1 MRRRWGSR
9 RADLLAEQRLF
20 PAQPYDCRTLVGARG
35 STVFVYVRG
44 KAERANVVGR
54 SCRCSSQ
61 ALGSLSVSTASSRL
75 FA

>member
-20 PAQPYDCRTLVGARG
+20 PATAGPWWAQRG

-44 KAERANVVGR
+44 KAERAKAVGR
-54 SCRCSSQ
+54 SCLCAAQ
-61 ALGSLSVSTASSRL
+61 VLGSLPVSSASCRP